1 MIIMDLYG
9 GITLIIELSMIVTIF
24 SCLISSGYSK
34 VKKILSILL
43 CLNIMICALCEY
55 LGVMFNSHSEYKN
68 YHTTVKWIELSLAP
82 ITGIL
87 PGFILERNTDKPT
100 KLQFCVIAIFVLN
113 LILETVSA
121 FTGII
126 FKVDSNSIYSHGP
139 CYFLYA
145 ITYFIS
151 VIYFLYSGFK
161 VYVHKRLR
169 FLIPMFALTI
179 FIVISFVIQLVN
191 KDLKIDWLTIAIGV
205 IFVFKF
211 NGDMLAN
218 TDSLTHLFNKAHFDN
233 TLKNASKEVSII
245 FFDVDSFKEINDTYG
260 HTKGDEILVKIASLL
275 MDVYSKYGIVY
286 RYGGDEFA
294 VILRNPKYTDMLN
307 KKFGELVEEAKKE
320 DELFPYVSY
329 GSSLYNPYGGIVVDA
344 IDEADRKMYE
354 QKRDRKAIEG

>member
-1 MIIMDLYG
+1 MDLYG

-43 CLNIMICALCEY
+43 CLNIIICASCEY
-55 LGVMFNSHSEYKN
+55 LGVIFNSRSEYRN
-68 YHTTVKWIELSLAP
+68 YHILVKWLELSLAP
-82 ITGIL
+82 IAGIL
-87 PGFILERNTDKPT
+87 PGFILERNNDKPT
-100 KLQFCVIAIFVLN
+100 KSQICIIVILIIN

-126 FKVDSNSIYSHGP
+126 FKVDNNSVYTHGP
-139 CYFLYA
+139 CYFLYTV
-145 ITYFIS
+145 TYFIA

-179 FIVISFVIQLVN
+179 FIVISIIIQLIN
-191 KDLKIDWLTIAIGV
+191 KDLKLDWLTIAIGV

-233 TLKNASKEVSII
+233 TLKNTSKEVSII

-260 HTKGDEILVKIASLL
+260 HTKGDEILVKISSML

-307 KKFGELVEEAKKE
+307 KKFSELVEEAKRE

-329 GSSLYNPYGGIVVDA
+329 GTSLYNPYGGIVVDA

-354 QKRDRKAIEG
+354 QKRDRKALED

>member
-1 MIIMDLYG
+1 MNKLDLYG
-9 GITLIIELSMIVTIF
+9 GITLIIELSMVVTIF

-34 VKKILSILL
+34 SKKILSLLL
-43 CLNIMICALCEY
+43 CLNIMICAFCEY
-55 LGVMFNSHSEYKN
+55 LGVIFDSKKEYKDL
-68 YHTTVKWIELSLAP
+68 HIWAKWFELSLAP
-82 ITGIL
+82 IAGIL
-87 PGFILERNTDKPT
+87 PGFILERNTNKPT
-100 KLQFCVIAIFVLN
+100 KLQIFVIIILVIN
-113 LILETVSA
+113 LTLETVSA

-126 FKVDSNSIYSHGP
+126 YKVDSNSVYSHGP
-139 CYFLYA
+139 CYFLYT
-145 ITYFIS
+145 ITYFIA

-169 FLIPMFALTI
+169 FLIPMFALTV
-179 FIVISFVIQLVN
+179 FIVISIIIQLVN
-191 KDLKIDWLTIAIGV
+191 KDLKLDWLTIAIGV

-233 TLKNASKEVSII
+233 TLKNTSKEVSLV

-260 HTKGDEILVKIASLL
+260 HTKGDEILVKTSAIL

-294 VILRNPKYTDMLN
+294 VILRNPKYTDKLN
-307 KKFGELVEEAKKE
+307 ELFDEKVAEAKSE
-320 DELFPYVSY
+320 DTLFPYISY
-329 GSSLYNPYGGIVVDA
+329 GTSVYNPYGGIVVDA

-354 QKRDRKAIEG
+354 QKRNRKMIRD